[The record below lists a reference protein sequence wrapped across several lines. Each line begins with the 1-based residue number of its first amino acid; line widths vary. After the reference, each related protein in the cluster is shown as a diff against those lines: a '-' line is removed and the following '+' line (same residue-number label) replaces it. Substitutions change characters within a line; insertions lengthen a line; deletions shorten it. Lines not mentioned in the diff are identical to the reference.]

1 MIYFDNNATT
11 KIIPSVFDAMRP
23 FLEETYGN
31 PSSAH
36 QAGNPARVAIEKA
49 RNQIA
54 QKLEVT
60 ANEITFVGSGSEAN
74 THAIVGGMLT
84 PLDRGRNLVI
94 SAVEH
99 PSVKEAARFAAKK
112 FGFELRIAPFVVEGN
127 QVRREPILEL
137 IDEDTKVVSMMIA
150 NNETGVLLPVAEVF
164 QAAEKFGCLRHCD
177 AAQGLGKIDI
187 RPDALHCD
195 ALTLAPHKLHGPK
208 GIGVFYLKRGVKLD
222 PWILGGPQ
230 EYGRRA
236 GTENVASI
244 VGTGAAVSAIDGA
257 VHRKLAELRNY
268 FEDQLTAALPKK
280 TKINF
285 RKLAR
290 IPNTSSVQFPGQ
302 DANLLLIKLDK
313 HQICV
318 SAGSACSSGSLSVSK
333 VLLASGL
340 TEREASCT
348 LRISFSRL
356 NTRAEIDRFIE
367 VLKKIL

>member
-11 KIIPSVFDAMRP
+11 KIIPSVFEAMRP
-23 FLEETYGN
+23 FLEEEYGN
-31 PSSAH
+31 PSSPH
-36 QAGNPARVAIEKA
+36 QAGNAPRVAIEKA

-54 QKLEVT
+54 GKLGVT
-60 ANEITFVGSGSEAN
+60 ANEITFVASGSEAN
-74 THAIVGGMLT
+74 THAVVGGMLT
-84 PLDRGRNLVI
+84 PLDKGRNLVI

-112 FGFELRIAPFVVEGN
+112 FGFELRVAPFIIEGGK
-127 QVRREPILEL
+127 VLTEPILEL
-137 IDEDTKVVSMMIA
+137 IDEDTKVVSIMIA
-150 NNETGVLLPVAEVF
+150 NNETGAILPVAEVF
-164 QAAEKFGCLRHCD
+164 QAAEKFNCLRHCD

-187 RPDALHCD
+187 HPKSLHCD
-195 ALTLAPHKLHGPK
+195 ALTLAPHKFHGPK
-208 GIGVFYLKRGVKLD
+208 GIGVLYLRRGVKLD
-222 PWILGGPQ
+222 PWVLGGPQ

-244 VGTGAAVSAIDGA
+244 VATGKAVATIEPQ
-257 VHRKLAELRNY
+257 VHQKLAELRNY
-268 FEDQLTAALPKK
+268 FEDRLGHDLAHKA
-280 TKINF
+280 KINF
-285 RKLAR
+285 RNLAR

-313 HQICV
+313 QGICV

-340 TEREASCT
+340 SEKEASCT

-356 NTRAEIDRFIE
+356 NDKSEIDRFIDA
-367 VLKKIL
+367 LKKVL